1 MVGPGDRLR
10 GAIPHLCTTACSSS
24 SRAYVFTNSRS
35 GDTPV
40 EMLGETKG
48 KLVADAYSGYNKALA
63 LTAHLVFGAVLGAFY
78 RVVPG

>member
-1 MVGPGDRLR
+1 
-10 GAIPHLCTTACSSS
+10 
-24 SRAYVFTNSRS
+24 
-35 GDTPV
+35 V
-40 EMLGETKG
+40 EVLGETKG